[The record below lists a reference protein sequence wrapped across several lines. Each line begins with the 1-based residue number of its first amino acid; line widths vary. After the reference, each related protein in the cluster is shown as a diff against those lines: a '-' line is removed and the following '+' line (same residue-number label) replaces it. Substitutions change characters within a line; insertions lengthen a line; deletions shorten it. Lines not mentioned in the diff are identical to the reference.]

1 MENKRSKPARKQ
13 VLRKTDV
20 ITRTYDEDFDKV
32 DCDFYEYESGIED
45 NDEVCHLGIGIE
57 NCSHCFKNRSLYE

>member
-1 MENKRSKPARKQ
+1 MKNESSSTIQKQ
-13 VLRKTDV
+13 ALRKTDV
-20 ITRTYDEDFDKV
+20 ITRTYDEDFDEV
-32 DCDFYEYESGIED
+32 DCDFYEYEIGIED